1 MYIDYNWAPLCFHS
15 NWCGPLCSTCSSWVW
30 WLWTSLL
37 LLATIIKARTTAGT
51 MTSFTWQRW
60 EFYFLIFSCFFL
72 QFQMSSLKLPTVR
85 HHKIIWIEWMWSLFM
100 LMLWCIV
107 VWICIFILLICS
119 FYFIILTSTHTQVT
133 QCVSVCHVGVFDAI
147 SMQVVKRG
155 VRPPSPPPSYLSL
168 SHTQL
173 KRGDKK
179 REKNYTQYYLSPQP
193 PPISYT
199 HRSAD
204 LFQSVWRLWG
214 EYRKWRHWV

>member
-1 MYIDYNWAPLCFHS
+1 
-15 NWCGPLCSTCSSWVW
+15 
-30 WLWTSLL
+30 
-37 LLATIIKARTTAGT
+37 
-51 MTSFTWQRW
+51 
-60 EFYFLIFSCFFL
+60 
-72 QFQMSSLKLPTVR
+72 MSSLKFPTVR
-85 HHKIIWIEWMWSLFM
+85 HHKIILIEWMWSLFM

-107 VWICIFILLICS
+107 VWIFIFILLIC
-119 FYFIILTSTHTQVT
+119 FYYFLFYCFNMNTHTHVT